1 MGGGWGC
8 EDQYKFACREGS
20 VRDLHVFSVVVVA
33 VYWRYITYIA
43 IAVIISYCTM
53 QLYYKLAST
62 QQKGGV
68 LSIYMYTTK
77 ARKGAKCKDEMSGYI
92 YKAHSIHCD
101 KYFKRHLKLKRIR
114 YSFKLNYALTQL
126 VYI

>member
-1 MGGGWGC
+1 MNYLRALTCCSWRRGGGGGC

-33 VYWRYITYIA
+33 VNWRYITYIA

-62 QQKGGV
+62 QQKGGGEGV
-68 LSIYMYTTK
+68 KHIHVYYQSK
-77 ARKGAKCKDEMSGYI
+77 KGCKM
-92 YKAHSIHCD
+92 
-101 KYFKRHLKLKRIR
+101 
-114 YSFKLNYALTQL
+114 
-126 VYI
+126 